1 MGRGV
6 GGEWGVEGGCSVA
19 SAPQTAPPG
28 KLRLVHKHDLTVSHS
43 PFSPRH
49 PHPPTSVTTLI
60 TVIPPAS
67 FPLSP
72 CVYPFTPSS
81 PHPSTFRSKCLSIR
95 KDAETTTPLSLYPF
109 IHQRCADEVG
119 EKKKKKTHP
128 HTVEKFSFASDSPLT
143 SLTPVIVYI
152 LTPLAW
158 RGKVPKT
165 SWSHH
170 IGKILT
176 YVSLITYT
184 PLLLF
189 PFHSRLF
196 LHPNCPCLGCC

>member
-1 MGRGV
+1 MHQHHRQLPL
-6 GGEWGVEGGCSVA
+6 E
-19 SAPQTAPPG
+19 

-43 PFSPRH
+43 SFSPRL
-49 PHPPTSVTTLI
+49 PNPPRPTNVTTLI

-72 CVYPFTPSS
+72 CVYPFTPS
-81 PHPSTFRSKCLSIR
+81 PLHLSTFRSKCSSIR

-119 EKKKKKTHP
+119 EKKKKSP

-152 LTPLAW
+152 LTPLAL

-189 PFHSRLF
+189 PFHSCLF